1 MTSQTRDYVFRL
13 RGDADQLSTALDR
26 AAQRTEALA
35 GSTESLARDQA
46 AARAVGDSFIASLT
60 RQAQS
65 AGKTQS
71 ELLALRAAELGV
83 ADAARPLIQQLQ
95 AATAAQQAETAAAA
109 QAAVAQ
115 RALANIRAAAQQ
127 QERQAFQARQQ
138 FIDGLQREAE
148 AIGKTR
154 SELLAQRAAQ
164 LGVTAQAQPLIQRL
178 QAGERAFT
186 GFARGGK
193 LSAQELTQVGFQL
206 NDLAV
211 QVASGGNPLIALVQQ
226 GSQLSGTFGG
236 IGNAA
241 RALVSLV
248 TPAIVVTGGLA
259 AAVGVLTFAYAK
271 GYRDQQAFE
280 DALRLTGGR
289 AGVTKGLV
297 DEYARSIERSTDVT
311 IAAAREAA
319 QAVTASGAFGPVVFE
334 EAARAAAL
342 LAERTGRTADEV
354 VKDFAQMREGVARWA
369 ADANR
374 SYNFLTAEQF
384 KYIQRLEQQGKRE
397 EAARE
402 SLRLLADQLG
412 QKTPTELGFLDRAL
426 VATAKLWSDF
436 WDAAFDVGRPKT
448 LDEQLREAE
457 AALEVLQQ
465 GLGTS
470 PEEGGDAGQRAVDAQ
485 RALVLRLRH
494 QRDAERQSV
503 EQQAADAKKNAE
515 EIARLQKDYIDASL
529 TLQRAQQQRSQAA
542 GDLARTRETEA
553 NEEAYAREL
562 IGYRAYIARRAALER
577 QAVDA
582 RLAAVDAELRLE
594 RQRTPE
600 RPDGPEAVQQQAR
613 LVEIETRRYAI
624 LQDRARLERQI
635 RANFGEEDRSRAA
648 RELAAIA
655 EAEEEE
661 ARTLTRRR
669 QAAESAAAELVDTNE
684 QLSLSLVR
692 NVEERGLA
700 LIEAERRALVQRL
713 DVYALEGQARQD
725 AQDAVA
731 EYVLLRQRQLT
742 EELKPEWQRMLEAWA
757 DTQEAMKRRS
767 DEFQTDFL
775 TGSKETFREFIRD
788 GEINLKRFSD
798 LLVNTLAD
806 QVFEQSLA
814 PAVGQLGNFIAR
826 TVGLGGG
833 TAQAGG
839 GLAAQTA
846 QTTALSSS
854 TAAITANAAQTVQAT
869 GSLGLLS
876 SVAQAAAEA
885 LSLVASQAASGAG
898 GGGGGILGSL
908 ASAFAGFFTG
918 PSAVTSAV
926 YSPAL
931 PVGTPLPSLGGRRA
945 GGPTR
950 SGGYYEV
957 AEEDEPE
964 LYRVGRRTYL
974 LNPGQGEVT
983 PARPLRVE
991 GGAAGGQAPSA
1002 GNTYV
1007 EVINNGGGQV
1017 REERSR
1023 QGPDEFV
1030 RIVIERAVSQIA
1042 GDIRGG
1048 VGPVS
1053 SSLGAIGVGRQ
1064 AALR

>member
-1 MTSQTRDYVFRL
+1 MNRYPQIARKLGRDGDFVTAPELGPVFARCVVDAVAPVL
-13 RGDADQLSTALDR
+13 RGLGSGARFFEIGGGSGAFAV
-26 AAQRTEALA
+26 AAMASAVIGLA
-35 GSTESLARDQA
+35 GPGRAGGEELRSGRGAEVLILMDRSSSMDANVVPKDVKAGGQFNASMPTKSDVVRGLLSQFVAKRPDDRFAFMAFSTS
-46 AARAVGDSFIASLT
+46 
-60 RQAQS
+60 
-65 AGKTQS
+65 
-71 ELLALRAAELGV
+71 ALRIV
-83 ADAARPLIQQLQ
+83 P
-95 AATAAQQAETAAAA
+95 
-109 QAAVAQ
+109 
-115 RALANIRAAAQQ
+115 
-127 QERQAFQARQQ
+127 
-138 FIDGLQREAE
+138 
-148 AIGKTR
+148 
-154 SELLAQRAAQ
+154 
-164 LGVTAQAQPLIQRL
+164 
-178 QAGERAFT
+178 FT
-186 GFARGGK
+186 
-193 LSAQELTQVGFQL
+193 
-206 NDLAV
+206 DDH
-211 QVASGGNPLIALVQQ
+211 ALVQ
-226 GSQLSGTFGG
+226 
-236 IGNAA
+236 AA
-241 RALVSLV
+241 
-248 TPAIVVTGGLA
+248 LA
-259 AAVGVLTFAYAK
+259 ATGVG
-271 GYRDQQAFE
+271 R
-280 DALRLTGGR
+280 
-289 AGVTKGLV
+289 GLP
-297 DEYARSIERSTDVT
+297 DTLM
-311 IAAAREAA
+311 
-319 QAVTASGAFGPVVFE
+319 GK
-334 EAARAAAL
+334 AL
-342 LAERTGRTADEV
+342 LAI
-354 VKDFAQMREGVARWA
+354 
-369 ADANR
+369 
-374 SYNFLTAEQF
+374 QF
-384 KYIQRLEQQGKRE
+384 
-397 EAARE
+397 
-402 SLRLLADQLG
+402 
-412 QKTPTELGFLDRAL
+412 
-426 VATAKLWSDF
+426 V
-436 WDAAFDVGRPKT
+436 
-448 LDEQLREAE
+448 
-457 AALEVLQQ
+457 
-465 GLGTS
+465 
-470 PEEGGDAGQRAVDAQ
+470 
-485 RALVLRLRH
+485 
-494 QRDAERQSV
+494 
-503 EQQAADAKKNAE
+503 
-515 EIARLQKDYIDASL
+515 
-529 TLQRAQQQRSQAA
+529 
-542 GDLARTRETEA
+542 
-553 NEEAYAREL
+553 
-562 IGYRAYIARRAALER
+562 
-577 QAVDA
+577 
-582 RLAAVDAELRLE
+582 
-594 RQRTPE
+594 
-600 RPDGPEAVQQQAR
+600 QAR
-613 LVEIETRRYAI
+613 NPHV
-624 LQDRARLERQI
+624 
-635 RANFGEEDRSRAA
+635 
-648 RELAAIA
+648 ELAAIA

-826 TVGLGGG
+826 SVGLGGG

>member
-1 MTSQTRDYVFRL
+1 VTSQTRDYVFRL
-13 RGDADQLSTALDR
+13 RGDADQLATALDR

-46 AARAVGDSFIASLT
+46 AARAAGDSFIASLT

-369 ADANR
+369 ADANK

-384 KYIQRLEQQGKRE
+384 KYIRTLEQQGKAE

-402 SLRLLADQLG
+402 TLRLLGDQLG
-412 QKTPTELGFLDRAL
+412 KETPTQLGFLGTAL
-426 VATAKLWSDF
+426 EATKKGWSAF
-436 WDAAFDVGRPKT
+436 WDAAFDVGRPNT
-448 LDEQLREAE
+448 IEEEIAAATEQV
-457 AALEVLQQ
+457 LELQRRQ
-465 GLGTS
+465 
-470 PEEGGDAGQRAVDAQ
+470 QRAPNPRRDQALAAARQ
-485 RALVLRLRH
+485 RLEDLRA
-494 QRDAERQSV
+494 QRDAERQSA
-503 EQQAADAKKNAE
+503 EQQAADAKKNGE

-562 IGYRAYIARRAALER
+562 ITYRSYIDRRAALER

-931 PVGTPLPSLGGRRA
+931 PVGTPLPSLGGRRT
-945 GGPTR
+945 GGSTR

-1030 RIVIERAVSQIA
+1030 RIVIDRAVSQIA